1 MKPKQFMKNT
11 ITTFLLILLF
21 AFSGNSCAQKE
32 KGQNAATA
40 GSDAQEVV
48 VSMIAPDALDAI
60 NEGIQLVDVRTPEE
74 FASGH
79 LENAVNINFYADD
92 FKEQINQLDKEKEV
106 YLYCRSGGRSAKAAK
121 DLEAMG
127 FRKVYDLEGGILK
140 WQKKKLKI
148 IY

>member
-1 MKPKQFMKNT
+1 MKNT
-11 ITTFLLILLF
+11 VTSFVLLLF
-21 AFSGNSCAQKE
+21 LAFSGNSCAQKE
-32 KGQNAATA
+32 KSQNATAA
-40 GSDAQEVV
+40 GSEPTEAV
-48 VSMIAPDALDAI
+48 VSLIAPDALDAI
-60 NEGIQLVDVRTPEE
+60 NDGIQLVDVRTPEE

-92 FKEQINQLDKEKEV
+92 FKDRINEMDKEKEV

-121 DLEAMG
+121 ELEAMG
-127 FRKVYDLEGGILK
+127 FKKVYDLEGGILK